1 MITRAIIFAAY
12 SFRIQSQDRV
22 VGSFSMVGECKCWPP
37 WLTENEKLK
46 NHWLKRPKAVPK
58 KRKFG
63 QKYKWF
69 KISHLD
75 FFFFE
80 NIISGIQIVC
90 IRPQVPV
97 DIIKVFF
104 NFSKSQSQQKLVKK
118 ITDFTIQFRSKNL
131 THFTSLNPL
140 DIENN
145 MLP

>member
-1 MITRAIIFAAY
+1 MLATMA
-12 SFRIQSQDRV
+12 DRERKIKKPQ
-22 VGSFSMVGECKCWPP
+22 GSLG
-37 WLTENEKLK
+37 K
-46 NHWLKRPKAVPK
+46 NINDSKSHIW
-58 KRKFG
+58 
-63 QKYKWF
+63 
-69 KISHLD
+69 IS
-75 FFFFE
+75 FFFE
-80 NIISGIQIVC
+80 NIISGIEIVC